1 VLVKPGFISD
11 EQARKALERAHV
23 ERRVQLSPEEVER
36 MRAEEK
42 RHSSPWNRIRRLF
55 PRSPRHNS

>member
-1 VLVKPGFISD
+1 MNPGFISD

-23 ERRVQLSPEEVER
+23 EGRVQLSPGEAER

-42 RHSSPWNRIRRLF
+42 RQGSLWTRIRHLF
-55 PRSPRHNS
+55 PRSPRHIS